1 MHHHVTCVAGFTPAP
16 DSEWMEQHDWFDG
29 GRPQN
34 LVKASTKLCMTIMQ
48 QITATLEHPVP
59 GHREVSRLDEV

>member
-1 MHHHVTCVAGFTPAP
+1 
-16 DSEWMEQHDWFDG
+16 MEQHDWFDG